1 MRSSFNPR
9 DKCPACAHQCT
20 LLGIARGSYYYQ
32 PRLESAENLVLMR
45 RLDELHL
52 KHPVYGS
59 RRLAAQLRRH
69 GWHLNRK
76 RVQRLMALMGLE
88 SLYPKPGT
96 SQPGEGHE
104 IYPYLLKG
112 KAITGPNQVWC
123 ADITYIPMKLGF
135 MYLVA
140 IMDWWSRFVLAWRI
154 SNTLDVR
161 FCLEAWQAALKV
173 GTRWPLIANTDQG
186 SQFTATEYLEAVE
199 AVGTRVSMDGRRRW
213 VDNVF
218 IERVWRSFKYEDVYL
233 RDYGEGLALQA
244 GANAWFA
251 ITTRNV
257 RINRWAMRL
266 RPRSIF
272 RRSPM
277 GPSRRLGLSAWAC
290 KSMWSEEKT
299 QAMDIR
305 GD

>member
-1 MRSSFNPR
+1 
-9 DKCPACAHQCT
+9 
-20 LLGIARGSYYYQ
+20 
-32 PRLESAENLVLMR
+32 MR

-69 GWHLNRK
+69 GWRINRK
-76 RVQRLMALMGLE
+76 RIQRLMELMGLE
-88 SLYPKPGT
+88 AQYPKPGT

-104 IYPYLLKG
+104 IYPYLLRSKT
-112 KAITGPNQVWC
+112 ITGPNQVWC

-140 IMDWWSRFVLAWRI
+140 VMDWWSRFVLAWRI

-161 FCLEAWQAALKV
+161 FCLEAWQAALEV

-186 SQFTATEYLEAVE
+186 SQFTAAEYLEAVE
-199 AVGTRVSMDGRRRW
+199 AAGTRVSMDGRRRW

-233 RDYGEGLALQA
+233 RDYVNGLELQA
-244 GANAWFA
+244 GANAWFSHYNHERPHQSLGYA
-251 ITTRNV
+251 TPAEVYFSPESYGAEPAAWVTRV
-257 RINRWAMRL
+257 
-266 RPRSIF
+266 
-272 RRSPM
+272 
-277 GPSRRLGLSAWAC
+277 GLQ
-290 KSMWSEEKT
+290 ERV
-299 QAMDIR
+299 D
-305 GD
+305 

>member
-1 MRSSFNPR
+1 VPSLRQQ
-9 DKCPACAHQCT
+9 CA

-69 GWHLNRK
+69 GWRINRK
-76 RVQRLMALMGLE
+76 RVQRLMELMGLE
-88 SLYPKPGT
+88 VLYPKPGT

-112 KAITGPNQVWC
+112 KVITGPNQVWC
-123 ADITYIPMKLGF
+123 ADITYIPMRLGF

-161 FCLEAWQAALKV
+161 FCLDAWQAALAA

-233 RDYGEGLALQA
+233 RDYVDGLELQA
-244 GANAWFA
+244 GANTWFA
-251 ITTRNV
+251 HYNQDRPHQSLGYATPAEVYFSPESYGAQPAPWVTRV
-257 RINRWAMRL
+257 
-266 RPRSIF
+266 
-272 RRSPM
+272 
-277 GPSRRLGLSAWAC
+277 GLQ
-290 KSMWSEEKT
+290 ERVE
-299 QAMDIR
+299 
-305 GD
+305 